1 MAEQRRI
8 TKQFLLE
15 HLEDN
20 EMDLSMTDL
29 TRVPVKELVSACE
42 TYIRSFIRVSAGS
55 DTSNDQAGP
64 ISEPPYLSTC
74 MWLNTLCELLG

>member
-15 HLEDN
+15 HLDDN

-29 TRVPVKELVSACE
+29 SKVPVKELVSI
-42 TYIRSFIRVSAGS
+42 YIYMQNVYSILYEFSAGS
-55 DTSNDQAGP
+55 DTSNDQAGS
-64 ISEPPYLSTC
+64 ISEPPYIPTC
-74 MWLNTLCELLG
+74 M

>member
-15 HLEDN
+15 HLDDN

-29 TRVPVKELVSACE
+29 SKVPVKELVSIHAE
-42 TYIRSFIRVSAGS
+42 RVLYFIRVFCRFR
-55 DTSNDQAGP
+55 
-64 ISEPPYLSTC
+64 YL
-74 MWLNTLCELLG
+74 E